1 MREEFGFMYKV
12 KLLNNIKS
20 PELERLCGTKYAVSA
35 EHEDS
40 DAIIV
45 RSAKL
50 HDEKFSED
58 LLCIAR
64 AGAGVNNIPLERCAD
79 EGIVVFNTP
88 GANAQ
93 GVVEL
98 ALCGLFLSTRN
109 IIGGVEW
116 VKSVADKGDEVAAL
130 VEKQK
135 AQYVG
140 PEIFGKT
147 LAVIGLGAIG
157 AKIANSASLL
167 GMKVMGYDPYMS
179 EAAAKGLLSGVTKV
193 DDLDKIYKEADF
205 ISLNLPY
212 MESTKHFIS
221 QATIAKMKQGVRIIN
236 MARAEL
242 VCDDGI
248 LSALESGH
256 VACYVTDFPNGR
268 IAGAA
273 GVVPIPHLGAS
284 TPESEDNCVAM
295 ACDEIIEYLENGNII
310 NSVNLPAANL
320 PRSGTSRLCVIYK
333 SEADMAEKLSSAI
346 SGLGG
351 DIKEIL
357 NASKPNAHS
366 YIIVELN
373 KAPENLEDAVKA
385 VDGVIRVRVLP

>member
-1 MREEFGFMYKV
+1 MYKV

-20 PELERLCGTKYAVSA
+20 KELERLSGTKYEVSTELEA
-35 EHEDS
+35 P
-40 DAIIV
+40 DAIMV

-50 HDEKFSED
+50 HDEKFGED

-98 ALCGLFLSTRN
+98 ALCGLFLSTSN

-116 VKSVADKGDEVAAL
+116 VKTVADKGDEVAAL

-147 LAVIGLGAIG
+147 LGVIGLGAIG
-157 AKIANSASLL
+157 AKIANSAGAL

-179 EAAAKGLLSGVTKV
+179 EEAAKGLLPGVTKV
-193 DDLDKIYKEADF
+193 DDLGKIYQNADF

-212 MESTKHFIS
+212 MESTKHFINKD
-221 QATIAKMKQGVRIIN
+221 TIAKMKQGVRIIN

-248 LSALESGH
+248 LGALESGH

-268 IAGAA
+268 TAGAA
-273 GVVPIPHLGAS
+273 GVVAIPHLGAS

-310 NSVNLPAANL
+310 NSANLPGANL
-320 PRSGTSRLCVIYK
+320 PRSGAARLCVIYK
-333 SEADMAEKLSSAI
+333 GEADMADKLGAVI
-346 SGLGG
+346 SDLGG
-351 DIKEIL
+351 NVKETL
-357 NASKPNAHS
+357 NANKQNSHS
-366 YIIVELN
+366 YIIIDLD
-373 KAPENLEDAVKA
+373 KAPANLEDAVKA
-385 VDGVIRVRVLP
+385 VDGVIKIRVLP